1 MFAPLAAAMLVTL
14 APQRQMDTTIAVPA
28 GASLSVNN
36 FGGGI
41 TVHGWSEN
49 RVKVHGETGRRGRV
63 EVSLVGNTVVVKT
76 GSREGAPSV
85 IDLDVTVPQSMAL
98 ALSGTYADITVDG
111 VQGAI
116 SAETVNGEINVR
128 GGKGIITLHSIQG
141 GVTLA
146 DASGRTEVN
155 SVNED
160 IQVSNVTGELKVE
173 TTNGEITLT
182 GIKSSSVDAGTIN
195 GDVTYEGTVTDGGSY
210 SFGSHNGDITVS
222 IPEGANVT
230 VTTATAN
237 GDIDASFPL
246 PMTGSTGKHRK
257 TFKIGSGS
265 ARMELESFQG
275 DIEMRR
281 PQEMRDRIDRKHKEH
296 DENDNDNDSDSDTSF
311 SFHFDMS
318 NAATYAARYAK
329 AYAPQYARVYAPA
342 YARSYARTFS
352 RVYPHI
358 QVDPHIQI
366 NPHIRVNPDI
376 QVDTTSH

>member
-1 MFAPLAAAMLVTL
+1 MVATLAAAVLAAL
-14 APQRQMDTTIAVPA
+14 APQRQSDTTFAVPA

-41 TVHGWSEN
+41 TVHGWTEN

-63 EVSLVGNTVVVKT
+63 EVSLVGNTVVIKT

-85 IDLDVTVPQSMAL
+85 IDLDITVPQSMAL
-98 ALSGTYADITVDG
+98 TLSGTYADITVDG

-116 SAETVNGEINVR
+116 SAETVNGEVNVR
-128 GGKGIITLHSIQG
+128 GGKGIVTLHSIQG

-146 DASGRTEVN
+146 DASGRIEVN
-155 SVNED
+155 SVNENVELTN
-160 IQVSNVTGELKVE
+160 VSGEIKVE
-173 TTNGEITLT
+173 TTNGEVSLT

-195 GDVTYEGTVTDGGSY
+195 GDVFYEGTVTDGGSY

-222 IPEGANVT
+222 VAEGANVT
-230 VTTATAN
+230 ITAATAN

-246 PMTGSTGKHRK
+246 PMTQGPGKHRK

-281 PQEMRDRIDRKHKEH
+281 PQELRDRIDRKHKEH
-296 DENDNDNDSDSDTSF
+296 DENENENDRDNDKDTGF
-311 SFHFDMS
+311 RFQFDLT
-318 NAATYAARYAK
+318 NVTTYAARYAK
-329 AYAPQYARVYAPA
+329 AYAPAYAKTYAPTYARQYAKMYSRMY
-342 YARSYARTFS
+342 RRTTTS
-352 RVYPHI
+352 G
-358 QVDPHIQI
+358 
-366 NPHIRVNPDI
+366 
-376 QVDTTSH
+376 DTTSH